1 MSARPSN
8 NRRRKVKALRRAVGL
23 RLIGA
28 LGPWFLRTLRAR
40 WKCERL
46 NPQHWEDAVKDG
58 EGALLALWHGR
69 MVCGMA
75 DHAGREYTVL
85 VSRSKDGDI
94 SEKLLQRF
102 GYRVIRGSSSRG
114 GASAARAML
123 ASLGK
128 GSKLVVTPDGPRGPR
143 HALNP
148 GLAWM
153 ARETGLPIVPMGFA
167 VDRAWRLKSW
177 DRFTIPKWGAR
188 VVLSYGEPLR
198 VSPQADEAELERTT
212 EELGRRLM
220 AAEGQGF
227 AHLGESVDW

>member
-8 NRRRKVKALRRAVGL
+8 NRRRKVKALRRAAGL

-28 LGPWFLRTLRAR
+28 LGPFFLRALRAR

-94 SEKLLQRF
+94 SDKLLQRF

-123 ASLGK
+123 TSLGK

-143 HALNP
+143 HAINP

-167 VDRAWRLKSW
+167 VDRAWRLNSW

-198 VSPQADEAELERTT
+198 VRAEADEAELQRTT
-212 EELGRRLM
+212 EELGRRLI
-220 AAEGQGF
+220 AAEAQGF
-227 AHLGESVDW
+227 AHLGEQVDW

>member
-1 MSARPSN
+1 VKQQDN
-8 NRRRKVKALRRAVGL
+8 QHWRRRIKAVRRGAGL
-23 RLIGA
+23 RLIGV
-28 LGPWFLRTLRAR
+28 LGPLFLRTLRLR
-40 WKCERL
+40 WKTERL
-46 NPQHWEDAVKDG
+46 QQQHWEAAIHDG
-58 EGALLALWHGR
+58 SGALLALWHGR

-85 VSRSKDGDI
+85 VSRSRDGDI

-143 HALNP
+143 YSLNP
-148 GLAWM
+148 GLVWM
-153 ARETGLPIVPMGFA
+153 ARETGLPILPLGFA
-167 VDRAWRLKSW
+167 VDRAWRLGSW

-188 VVLSYGEPLR
+188 VVLVYGEPLR
-198 VSPQADEAELERTT
+198 VPAETDEEELSGLT
-212 EELGRRLM
+212 EELGRRLIE
-220 AAEGQGF
+220 AERRGF
-227 AHLGESVDW
+227 EHLKEPVDW